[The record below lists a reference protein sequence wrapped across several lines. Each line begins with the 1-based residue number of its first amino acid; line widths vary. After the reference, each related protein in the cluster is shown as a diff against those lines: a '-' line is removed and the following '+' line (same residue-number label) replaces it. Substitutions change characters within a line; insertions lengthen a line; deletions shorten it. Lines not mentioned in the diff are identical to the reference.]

1 MRNYS
6 YHLFGGGSGG
16 ASANDICGSYTKGM
30 TFYGCCRGTIC
41 FPFMERDVQQYFH
54 VFTHIYTHI
63 QTDTCTHIQTHTCTH
78 MHTHTNTH
86 MHTHIQTY
94 TCTHTYKHKHV
105 HNPSTT
111 VTHSLTPQL
120 LTPTPLCF
128 TTCVLACIHSQLF
141 EICFWEITIYQ
152 CSKFS

>member
-1 MRNYS
+1 MWIVHQGYDLLWVLQG
-6 YHLFGGGSGG
+6 YDLFS
-16 ASANDICGSYTKGM
+16 
-30 TFYGCCRGTIC
+30 FYGEGRATILSC
-41 FPFMERDVQQYFH
+41 IHP
-54 VFTHIYTHI
+54 HIYTH
-63 QTDTCTHIQTHTCTH
+63 TNRHMYTHPTHTCTH

-111 VTHSLTPQL
+111 VAHSLTPQL